1 MKDFLSLIPPQEA
14 LEKFLTHLQTTP
26 VAEEIQTEQGL
37 GRVTAGAVHATL
49 DLPGFDRSAMDGYAL
64 IASDTYG
71 SSDTLPNYLKIK
83 GEVAMGQAPTFS
95 IEKGSAGLIHTGGML
110 PDGADAVIML
120 EHTQQLQNGEV
131 EIHRA
136 VAPGENIIRRGEDV
150 HQGDQV
156 IPGGIRVRPAEI
168 GGMLALGITHFA
180 AVRQPHVAVISTGD
194 EIVPPGST
202 LKPGQVYDVNSYTI
216 SALISQFGGIPKR
229 YGIVPDQAN
238 TLYFKASQA
247 LEDCDSVGI
256 VAGSSASVRD
266 LTADVINR
274 LGSPGVL
281 VHGINL
287 RPGKPTILGICDK
300 KPVIGLPGNP
310 VSAMVVANLF
320 LQPLLERMLGLK
332 PKPYSP
338 NILATITTNVTSQAG
353 REDWIPVII
362 HGENNQYTAEPIF
375 FKSNLIFTL
384 ARADG
389 IVRIPLDATGL
400 PAGETVQV
408 EILR

>member
-14 LEKFLTHLQTTP
+14 LEKFLAQLEANP
-26 VAEEIQTEQGL
+26 VVEEIQTDQGL
-37 GRVTAGAVHATL
+37 GRVTAGAIHATL
-49 DLPGFDRSAMDGYAL
+49 DLPGFDRSAMDGYAVM
-64 IASDTYG
+64 ASDTYG

-83 GEVAMGQAPTFS
+83 GEVAMGQVPAFK
-95 IEKGSAGLIHTGGML
+95 IEKGFVGLIHTGGML
-110 PDGADAVIML
+110 PEGADAVIML
-120 EHTQQLQNGEV
+120 EHTQQLKNNEV

-136 VAPGENIIRRGEDV
+136 IAPGENIIRRGEDV
-150 HQGDQV
+150 KKGNEV
-156 IPGGIRVRPAEI
+156 IPSGVRVRPAEI
-168 GGMLALGITHFA
+168 GGMLALGITRFMA
-180 AVRQPHVAVISTGD
+180 ARQPHIAIISTGD
-194 EIVPPGST
+194 EVVSPDSP
-202 LKPGQVYDVNSYTI
+202 LKPGQVYDVNSFSI
-216 SALISQFGGIPKR
+216 GALVSQFGGIPIR
-229 YGIVPDQAN
+229 YGIVPDQAEE
-238 TLYFKASQA
+238 LFRKANQA
-247 LEDCDSVGI
+247 LKECDLVVI

-274 LGSPGVL
+274 LGTPGVL
-281 VHGINL
+281 VHGVNL

-320 LQPLLERMLGLK
+320 LRPVLERMLGLK
-332 PKPYSP
+332 PKPYTPS
-338 NILATITTNVTSQAG
+338 IQATITTNIPSQAG

-362 HGENNQYTAEPIF
+362 HSEQNQFTAEPIF